1 MCSGWILGSFWGS
14 WLGRGSYLPGP
25 EAQSPDARSPHRR
38 GGDSCA
44 WPPGVSC
51 TIGIRGTARGPDLH
65 KGRGGGIVN
74 GGTGDSRRWIR
85 RMSRRREERARG
97 DGPWTDM
104 SCREELEERP
114 GKLQIGE
121 QQPGDAPVDG
131 RVRDR
136 VPPRNAWA
144 RFPDRTGRGMSLA
157 LRRRPRVVAP
167 GSPPGPGPLQPASR
181 RRGSMA
187 GRSRVTAP
195 SRRLQGHLRV
205 RNHMGSRSAPYA
217 STPASCRPSR
227 VPTGLARAHTGQAAP
242 VRRRGTRHMRLP
254 AVPFIHPPLL
264 RRPSDRSAPTAGP
277 SWYCVRGGTW
287 SSVFPQRDGVVER

>member
-1 MCSGWILGSFWGS
+1 MATERLLHDRDQRDRQRSRPPQGTWQRHRQWRHR
-14 WLGRGSYLPGP
+14 GR
-25 EAQSPDARSPHRR
+25 
-38 GGDSCA
+38 
-44 WPPGVSC
+44 
-51 TIGIRGTARGPDLH
+51 
-65 KGRGGGIVN
+65 K
-74 GGTGDSRRWIR
+74 RWIR

-104 SCREELEERP
+104 SCRDELEERP

-181 RRGSMA
+181 RQGIHGGSVSSDCPVSASPRTPAGSKPYGKQKCPLCQHAGVLLPESCSNRPRPFSYRAGCPGPAAGHSTHAIAGGAVHTPPVASATVRQVGAYSWPFLVLCPGWNMVIRLPSA
-187 GRSRVTAP
+187 GRCS
-195 SRRLQGHLRV
+195 
-205 RNHMGSRSAPYA
+205 
-217 STPASCRPSR
+217 
-227 VPTGLARAHTGQAAP
+227 
-242 VRRRGTRHMRLP
+242 
-254 AVPFIHPPLL
+254 
-264 RRPSDRSAPTAGP
+264 
-277 SWYCVRGGTW
+277 
-287 SSVFPQRDGVVER
+287 

>member
-1 MCSGWILGSFWGS
+1 
-14 WLGRGSYLPGP
+14 
-25 EAQSPDARSPHRR
+25 
-38 GGDSCA
+38 
-44 WPPGVSC
+44 
-51 TIGIRGTARGPDLH
+51 
-65 KGRGGGIVN
+65 
-74 GGTGDSRRWIR
+74 
-85 RMSRRREERARG
+85 MSRRREERARG

-104 SCREELEERP
+104 SCRQELEERP

-181 RRGSMA
+181 RQGIHGGSVSCD
-187 GRSRVTAP
+187 RPV
-195 SRRLQGHLRV
+195 
-205 RNHMGSRSAPYA
+205 SASPR
-217 STPASCRPSR
+217 TPAGSKPYGKQKCPLCQHAGVLLPESCSNRPRPCSY
-227 VPTGLARAHTGQAAP
+227 RAGGPGPAAP